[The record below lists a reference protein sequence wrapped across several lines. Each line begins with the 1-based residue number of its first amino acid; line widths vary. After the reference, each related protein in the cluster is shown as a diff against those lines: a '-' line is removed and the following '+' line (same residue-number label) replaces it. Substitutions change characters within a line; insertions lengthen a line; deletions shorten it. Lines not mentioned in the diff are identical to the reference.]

1 MEPSQV
7 RASTPDTA
15 QTVDLMLRMRDVVAY
30 GRIDGLLERPLFFG
44 DGETFPFFAT
54 DAHGCIVVDSSGRE
68 YVDWVNGFGP
78 VILGYRRPEVEE
90 AITAQLAAG
99 PLMSLMHP
107 VEIEVAERIRDMVPG
122 ADQIAFGKNGS
133 DVVNAAIRVARAY
146 TGREIILQHGFHGFH
161 EWYTCS
167 LPGVEGLPAALREL
181 VHPFPYNDL
190 DALRELFERFPEQ
203 VAVVVMEPVNT
214 HMPEPGYLEGVR
226 DLAHEHGALL
236 VFDEMVTGFRLANG
250 GAQEYFGVTP
260 DLACYGKALANGM
273 PLSAIT
279 GKREYMAKL
288 TSTAY
293 GMTYRG
299 EALSLAAARATLD
312 VLVDEPVTQR
322 LAEIGAHVRAAFQE
336 LCERTGVHCTL
347 MGPDPRLTFAF
358 DNDGGLPWETI
369 RLLFVQE
376 CLKRGVLT
384 NGNLLPSYALGE
396 EDIAR
401 SLDVFEGALETVA
414 RAVEAGKSGDT
425 RGAPG
430 PIVAKGFVTV
440 AAEEPGGLRIH
451 GWMFVGDRAPGRI
464 ELEGA
469 GGTIPA
475 VPVERPD
482 LAEAYPQA
490 ESAAQA
496 GFAAVLPPGS
506 SPPRPAT
513 SSRSWPGMTTKP
525 CSDAMLRGSGPPRE
539 SRWAPTCTGSATGP
553 CRPRCSS

>member
-1 MEPSQV
+1 MEPTQV
-7 RASTPDTA
+7 KPGTSDTA

-30 GRIDGLLERPLFFG
+30 GRVDGLLERPLFFG
-44 DGETFPFFAT
+44 EGETFPFFAT
-54 DAHGCIVVDSSGRE
+54 EAHGCTVVDSSGRS
-68 YVDWVNGFGP
+68 YIDWVNGFGP

-90 AITAQLAAG
+90 AIIAQLAAG

-107 VEIEVAERIRDMVPG
+107 VEIEVAERIRELVPG
-122 ADQIAFGKNGS
+122 AEQVAFGKNGS

-167 LPGVEGLPAALREL
+167 LPGVEGLPSVLKEL
-181 VHPFPYNDL
+181 VHSFPYNDL
-190 DALRELFERFPEQ
+190 DALRERFDTFPDQ

-214 HMPEPGYLEGVR
+214 HLPEPGYLEGVR
-226 DLAHEHGALL
+226 DLAHERGALL

-279 GKREYMAKL
+279 GKREYMDKL

-299 EALSLAAARATLD
+299 ESLSLAAARATLK
-312 VLVDEPVTQR
+312 VLAEEPVTER
-322 LAEIGAHVRAAFQE
+322 LAEIGAGVRARFQE

-347 MGPDPRLTFAF
+347 IGPDARLTFAF
-358 DNDGGLPWETI
+358 DNDGGLSWEWI

-384 NGNLLPSYALGE
+384 NGNLLPSYALGDD
-396 EDIAR
+396 DIAR

-414 RAVEAGKSGDT
+414 RAVDAGKS
-425 RGAPG
+425 APG
-430 PIVAKGFVTV
+430 VRRGVPGPVVSKGFVTI
-440 AAEEPGGLRIH
+440 ASEDANGLRIH
-451 GWMFVGDRAPGRI
+451 GWMLVGDRAPERFEFVGP
-464 ELEGA
+464 A
-469 GGTIPA
+469 GTVA
-475 VPVERPD
+475 SAPVDRPD
-482 LAEAYPQA
+482 LAKAYPEA
-490 ESAAQA
+490 ESAEKA
-496 GFAAVLPPGS
+496 GYAALLPPAEFGTES
-506 SPPRPAT
+506 GYEFSILAIEGEETLFRCHVAWERP
-513 SSRSWPGMTTKP
+513 SEGQ
-525 CSDAMLRGSGPPRE
+525 
-539 SRWAPTCTGSATGP
+539 TGSNLHWTGDGAL
-553 CRPRCSS
+553 SI

>member
-1 MEPSQV
+1 
-7 RASTPDTA
+7 
-15 QTVDLMLRMRDVVAY
+15 MLRMRDVVAY
-30 GRIDGLLERPLFFG
+30 GRVDGLLERPLFFG
-44 DGETFPFFAT
+44 EGDDTFPFFAT
-54 DAHGCIVVDSSGRE
+54 EAHGCTIVDSSGRE

-78 VILGYRRPEVEE
+78 VILGYRHPEVEE
-90 AITAQLAAG
+90 AITAQLSAG

-107 VEIEVAERIRDMVPG
+107 IEIEVAERIRELVPG
-122 ADQIAFGKNGS
+122 AEQVAFGKNGS

-167 LPGVEGLPAALREL
+167 LEGVQGLPGALKEL
-181 VHPFPYNDL
+181 VHSFPYNDL
-190 DALRELFERFPEQ
+190 DALRDLFERFPEQ

-279 GKREYMAKL
+279 GKREYMDKL

-299 EALSLAAARATLD
+299 EALSLAAAQATLK
-312 VLVDEPVTQR
+312 VLAEEPVTER
-322 LAEIGAHVRAAFQE
+322 LAEIGAHTRERFQE
-336 LCERTGVHCTL
+336 LCERTGVHCVL
-347 MGPDPRLTFAF
+347 MGPDARLTFAF
-358 DNDGGLPWETI
+358 DNDGGLSWEWI

-396 EDIAR
+396 EDITR

-414 RAVEAGKSGDT
+414 RAVDAG
-425 RGAPG
+425 RHAPG
-430 PIVAKGFVTV
+430 ERRGVPGPVSAKGFVTI
-440 AAEEPGGLRIH
+440 AGEDPGGLRIH
-451 GWMFVGDRAPGRI
+451 GWMLVGDRAPERFEFVGP
-464 ELEGA
+464 
-469 GGTIPA
+469 GGSA
-475 VPVERPD
+475 AADPVERPD
-482 LAEAYPQA
+482 LAQAYPEAQSA
-490 ESAAQA
+490 ERA
-496 GFAAVLPPGS
+496 GYAVLLPAAEFATDDGYEFS
-506 SPPRPAT
+506 IVARDEDETLFRCHVVWARPA
-513 SSRSWPGMTTKP
+513 GGE
-525 CSDAMLRGSGPPRE
+525 DGGSNLH
-539 SRWAPTCTGSATGP
+539 WTGDGALSI
-553 CRPRCSS
+553 